1 MKKKCDP
8 PVYMSHHEVPL
19 FLDAK
24 GAFNVVLA
32 ADLAAG
38 VRALSKVVDGFG
50 GPLEPELLAVACALM
65 LESSGGKVAAAVFL
79 TKPPGSPGFA
89 NDAIHECVHAADAVL
104 SRVGVRIEERAG
116 GEAPAYLTA
125 WMAEKVFGLEK
136 KVLTRR
142 RACAKVRATK
152 AKKGLKGKGK

>member
-19 FLDAK
+19 FLEAK

-38 VRALSKVVDGFG
+38 VRALSKVVGGFDV
-50 GPLEPELLAVACALM
+50 PLEPELLASACALT
-65 LESSGGKVAAAVFL
+65 LESSVRVAVIL
-79 TKPPGSPGFA
+79 TQPPGSPGFV
-89 NDAIHECVHAADAVL
+89 NDAIHECVHAADAAL
-104 SRVGVRIEERAG
+104 SRVGVHIEERAG

-136 KVLTRR
+136 KVLTRWQ
-142 RACAKVRATK
+142 ACAKVRATK

>member
-19 FLDAK
+19 FLEERC
-24 GAFNVVLA
+24 AFNVVLA

-38 VRALSKVVDGFG
+38 VRALSKVAGGFD
-50 GPLEPELLAVACALM
+50 GPLEPELLAGARALT
-65 LESSGGKVAAAVFL
+65 LGSGGRVAVAVFL
-79 TKPPGSPGFA
+79 TQPPGSPGFA
-89 NDAIHECVHAADAVL
+89 SDAIHECVHAADVAL

-125 WMAEKVFGLEK
+125 WMAEKVFRLEK
-136 KVLTRR
+136 EVLTRR